1 MQYGRQ
7 THGQQLEKK
16 KYILKSFSSSSAHP
30 GDSENKTK
38 TYSVGIENKNEN

>member
-1 MQYGRQ
+1 MVDK
-7 THGQQLEKK
+7 HMASNWKKK